1 MVLVTAPKGLYLY
14 DAESSPRRTIG
25 GNFELSTLSLRSADR
40 LADLTHS
47 LAGTWTASGRAALA
61 LVLQHLQAR
70 GVRHVHLPSYLCKSV
85 ILPVQALELEYSF
98 YPVDATLTAHPDPP
112 PGSAV
117 ILIHYFGWL
126 NPATA
131 ALRAE
136 AGHSFYL
143 IEDYSQAM
151 LSNWSALPDM
161 LRFVFFS
168 PRKFGPAPLGGWCN
182 IHAELNE
189 LSSEVEALAWR
200 SLAAR
205 LARGAYLAKP
215 DAPVDPAV
223 ETFYLEAFRTV
234 ETFLNTHPTSAAVP
248 QIALDIIAG
257 LNWDDIATR
266 RRANWQYLNDLLAKH
281 VKMLMPVLPTDV
293 VPLGYAVRLQDR
305 DRIRTALAAER
316 IFCPVHWALPVEV
329 SGRRFPDAVSLAETC
344 LTLPID
350 QRYGPDDMVRMADT
364 LKAEL

>member
-1 MVLVTAPKGLYLY
+1 MCGL
-14 DAESSPRRTIG
+14 ESCRRRAIG
-25 GNFELSTLSLRSADR
+25 GDFELSTLSLGPTDQPV
-40 LADLTHS
+40 DLTHG
-47 LAGTWTASGRAALA
+47 LTGTWTASGRAALA
-61 LVLQHLQAR
+61 LVLQHLQTK
-70 GVRHVHLPSYLCKSV
+70 GVRHVHLPSYLCESV
-85 ILPVQALELEYSF
+85 LLPVQALELEYSF
-98 YPVDATLTAHPDPP
+98 YPVDTHLTAYPDPP

-136 AGHSFYL
+136 GGHSFYL
-143 IEDYSQAM
+143 IEDSSQAL
-151 LSNWSALPDM
+151 LSDWSASPNVS
-161 LRFVFFS
+161 RFVFFS

-205 LARGAYLAKP
+205 LARGAYLAEP

-223 ETFYLEAFRTV
+223 ETFYLAAFHAV
-234 ETFLNTHPTSAAVP
+234 ETFLNMHPTSAPVP

-257 LNWDDIATR
+257 LNWNDIATR

-281 VKMLMPVLPTDV
+281 VKVLMPVLPTDV
-293 VPLGYAVRLQDR
+293 VPLGYAVRLEDR
-305 DRIRTALAAER
+305 DRIQTALAAER

-329 SGRRFPDAVSLAETC
+329 SGRRFPDAASLAKTC